1 MNIWLVAV
9 LAALAGVFAE
19 GLILHYLL
27 PLLQESAATRKNYQG
42 WDIPVSAGISFP
54 LALLLVYTIILL
66 FAPLYEQP
74 VNREIYFL
82 FLMGIFAISLLGFAD
97 DMLGQRDTLGFKGH
111 LGALLHGRMTTGGL
125 KAAGGALIALFLAL
139 SLSSGLVSGWPDI
152 IVDTLIMAL
161 FANMLNLLDLRPGRA
176 LKGFFFFFFLLAF
189 MASWKIN
196 WILIAPLLGATLYYV
211 HFDLKALAMMGDS
224 GSNVLGLALG
234 FIAAGS
240 LPLSFKVGA
249 LFFLIFMHLITE
261 KYSLTQI
268 IEKVAILR
276 KIDQWGRGKSDG
288 KSEKTG

>member
-1 MNIWLVAV
+1 MNIWLVAG
-9 LAALAGVFAE
+9 LAAVAGVLAE

-27 PLLQESAATRKNYQG
+27 RLLQESAATRKNYQG
-42 WDIPVSAGISFP
+42 LDIPVSAGISFP

-66 FAPLYEQP
+66 FAPLYAQP
-74 VNREIYFL
+74 VKQEVYFL

-139 SLSSGLVSGWPDI
+139 SLASGWPDI
-152 IVDTLIMAL
+152 IVNTLIMAL

-176 LKGFFFFFFLLAF
+176 VKGFFFFFILLAF
-189 MASWKIN
+189 LASWKIN
-196 WILIAPLLGATLYYV
+196 WILIAPLLGATLYYL

-234 FIAAGS
+234 FMAAGS
-240 LPLSFKVGA
+240 LPLSFKVGV

-261 KYSLTQI
+261 KYSLTRI
-268 IEKVAILR
+268 IEKVAVLR